1 VWASPHSQLDRPVA
15 FPEDGIRGQGKAV
28 GIKTPPTALLFWCG
42 FCLKPMPERRFPPPW
57 SISLRGALTGRQIFS
72 VIKGRLEVSPGGVV
86 VARLICTR
94 CRADTKSILRCR
106 ACGTLCPTSEIGAA
120 MLSPSA
126 FTFYVL
132 GLVVVAI
139 FWFT

>member
-1 VWASPHSQLDRPVA
+1 VWASPHGQLDRPVA

-72 VIKGRLEVSPGGVV
+72 VIKGRLEVSPGESLWLGLFALVV
-86 VARLICTR
+86 GRIRRVSC
-94 CRADTKSILRCR
+94 
-106 ACGTLCPTSEIGAA
+106 GAA
-120 MLSPSA
+120 LA
-126 FTFYVL
+126 GHYVQPQRSERQC
-132 GLVVVAI
+132 
-139 FWFT
+139 